1 MLYHIHLHSEPH
13 GSIDPSGTHRLTDYP
28 TSEAKLTWKIV
39 DSPVATAFIQATQMI
54 LDNQGHSD
62 ISPRN
67 FIDWNMYG
75 KHISWGSWKADAALL
90 NAEMDQCTAKDYVQF
105 DETFYIDENISESER
120 ASRLNR
126 IHYAFEQELERK
138 ETQRTATPQFLSSL
152 ERLNKLVHSLEK
164 APNSKF
170 GESFYV
176 IRHSSDHVKA
186 QFPLLTD
193 EMYRCFENNTENG
206 DLYSDFF
213 TVGKDLGHAYH
224 TNDVELIR
232 NNEVKQQTVVSGAVA
247 FALDEKQFGL
257 KKNNTEQSAYWDWC
271 KANNAELYGYDY
283 TQPLYN
289 LGRAPVGRATVNL
302 HQMTN
307 ILTATPYV
315 VGVEIEQE

>member
-1 MLYHIHLHSEPH
+1 MLYHIHLHSKPH

-28 TSEAKLTWKIV
+28 ASEAKLTWKIV
-39 DSPVATAFIQATQMI
+39 DSAVATAFIQATQMI

-67 FIDWNMYG
+67 FIDWNRYG
-75 KHISWGSWKADAALL
+75 KHVSWDSWNADAALL
-90 NAEMDQCTAKDYVQF
+90 NAEMVYCANRNYVAF
-105 DETFYIDENISESER
+105 NSSHNISQSLSDAER
-120 ASRLNR
+120 ANRLNR
-126 IHYAFEQELERK
+126 IHYAFELELEND
-138 ETQRTATPQFLSSL
+138 TVQRNAEPEFFASL

-247 FALDEKQFGL
+247 FALDNNQFGNRT
-257 KKNNTEQSAYWDWC
+257 NNQEQTAYWNWC

-283 TQPLYN
+283 TEPKYN
-289 LGRAPVGRATVNL
+289 LGRAPVGRATATL
-302 HQMTN
+302 KQMTDT
-307 ILTATPYV
+307 LSTTPYV
-315 VGVEIEQE
+315 VGVEIEQ

>member
-1 MLYHIHLHSEPH
+1 MLYHIHLHSKPH

-28 TSEAKLTWKIV
+28 ASEAKLTWKIV
-39 DSPVATAFIQATQMI
+39 DSAVATAFIQATQMI

-67 FIDWNMYG
+67 FIDWNRYG
-75 KHISWGSWKADAALL
+75 KHVSWDSWNADAALL
-90 NAEMDQCTAKDYVQF
+90 NAEMVYCANRNYVAF
-105 DETFYIDENISESER
+105 NSSHNISQSLSDAER
-120 ASRLNR
+120 ANRLNR
-126 IHYAFEQELERK
+126 IHYAFELELEND
-138 ETQRTATPQFLSSL
+138 TVQRNAEPEFFASL

-232 NNEVKQQTVVSGAVA
+232 NNEVKQQSVVSGAVA
-247 FALDEKQFGL
+247 FALDNNQFGNRT
-257 KKNNTEQSAYWDWC
+257 NNQEQTAYWNWC

-283 TQPLYN
+283 TEPKYN
-289 LGRAPVGRATVNL
+289 LGRAPVGRATATL
-302 HQMTN
+302 KQMTDT
-307 ILTATPYV
+307 ISTTPYV
-315 VGVEIEQE
+315 VGVEIEQ